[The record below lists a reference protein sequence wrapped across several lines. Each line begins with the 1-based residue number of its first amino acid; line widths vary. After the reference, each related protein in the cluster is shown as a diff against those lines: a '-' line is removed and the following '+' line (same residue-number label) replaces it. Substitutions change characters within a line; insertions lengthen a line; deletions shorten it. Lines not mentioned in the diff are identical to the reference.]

1 MATTKQNQ
9 MIAGR
14 MVEFQD
20 RFSFLRNDD
29 AQWLIQNAGEGID
42 LFMKAIIYH
51 RKTNAQ
57 IEILRLIPGGHTFL
71 LNALS
76 GEHLI
81 YQAKETFSS
90 FISKEFLIWSFNKT
104 GIATPETYVQV
115 REMTGGETVWDM
127 FEALPGD
134 WNHRWVSQNQV
145 IEFCENLSPWLSAAR
160 YGTFFLIKKDEN
172 KIINENDPSQNSV
185 VVFVNVKSDGL
196 GVNVISL
203 GAYDIR
209 DGHHNPRVVSPALWI

>member
-20 RFSFLRNDD
+20 RFSSLPNDD

-42 LFMKAIIYH
+42 LFVHAITNR

-57 IEILRLIPGGHTFL
+57 TEILRPIPGGRTFL
-71 LNALS
+71 LRALS

-81 YQAKETFSS
+81 YQAKETFTS
-90 FISKEFLIWSFNKT
+90 FISDEFVIWGLNET

-115 REMTGGETVWDM
+115 REMTGGETIWDM
-127 FEALPGD
+127 FRALPGD
-134 WNHRWVSQNQV
+134 WNHKWVSQNQV
-145 IEFCENLSPWLSAAR
+145 IEFCSTLSPWLSGDR
-160 YGTFFLIKKDEN
+160 YGTFFLIKRDEN
-172 KIINENDPSQNSV
+172 KIINENDPCQNSV
-185 VVFVNVKSDGL
+185 VVFVRVNSDSL
-196 GVNVISL
+196 GINVISL

-209 DGHHNPRVVSPALWI
+209 EGYYNPRVVSPALGL